1 MLIVRPKNASSNI
14 KIRQAQG
21 ICTYCGVSVK
31 IGIGIGIGIGPF
43 SRFKC
48 FFPEN
53 YLYMCETKVARNVP
67 S

>member
-1 MLIVRPKNASSNI
+1 MLIVIPKNASSNI

-31 IGIGIGIGIGPF
+31 KLHWIGPF

-48 FFPEN
+48 FFSEN
-53 YLYMCETKVARNVP
+53 YLYMCETKVAQNVP